1 MNCFPDKAQWSVH
14 GLWPT
19 RKGEI
24 NPNFC
29 NNSWPYSHQEM
40 EPIMEELQEYWPDVE
55 MRKVEDS
62 LWSHEWIKH
71 GTCAAASVQETHIT
85 GQTDYFRTGCKLAK
99 ENKLTDWL
107 AVAGVIPHDQ
117 TLYETRQ
124 VWDAVLMGTGGFRP
138 HIDCEK
144 VADTALISEIK
155 VCYNKNLTRTHCDG
169 IIGDKSDMAG
179 KCLR

>member
-1 MNCFPDKAQWSVH
+1 M
-14 GLWPT
+14 T
-19 RKGEI
+19 
-24 NPNFC
+24 
-29 NNSWPYSHQEM
+29 
-40 EPIMEELQEYWPDVE
+40 ELEQFWPDVE
-55 MRKVEDS
+55 MRAVQDS

-124 VWDAVLMGTGGFRP
+124 VWEAVLMGTGGFRP

-169 IIGDKSDMAG
+169 IIGDRSDMAG
-179 KCLR
+179 KCLM